1 MQIFLFPPG
10 RPPTPSRK
18 PPVRALPASRAP
30 NPPFSL
36 PIQAQ
41 VSAGTKME
49 DGVAGSIWSL
59 RVFPTFPPPPNCPS
73 HRPGPILA
81 VSCSFRFLLQ
91 VRRCNTSTRRPAEG
105 RGGGRGLLQPGA
117 RLLPGPASPT
127 PSHPHPACPDPR
139 LNCPLLSPH
148 TPRRPTF
155 YNPRRTGAGQ
165 GCGKSSLRCEKQVLA
180 RACGLKA
187 SRPVPHP
194 SPREGLPLSAAKR
207 RVSGR
212 GRGGAGAAVSTPRQ
226 RTPEERSSG
235 CVRSPAPPLRTPLW
249 VPYLLL
255 SLLLLLGVVPG
266 PRSLRATRSRYQEA
280 SRVRRQSGACK
291 QDEALAGYVGL
302 VSQWKATPSPRPSCP
317 SGSRRAL
324 GGAHTLSVAPQSSPP
339 PPAAL

>member
-1 MQIFLFPPG
+1 
-10 RPPTPSRK
+10 
-18 PPVRALPASRAP
+18 
-30 NPPFSL
+30 
-36 PIQAQ
+36 
-41 VSAGTKME
+41 ME

-59 RVFPTFPPPPNCPS
+59 RVFPTFPPPLPTVP
-73 HRPGPILA
+73 HRPPTAPHRPTVPRTDLGLSLLSPAPPDSCCKCAAATLRLA
-81 VSCSFRFLLQ
+81 DLQRVGVGAGGCYSQALGSFLAP
-91 VRRCNTSTRRPAEG
+91 RP
-105 RGGGRGLLQPGA
+105 
-117 RLLPGPASPT
+117 LP
-127 PSHPHPACPDPR
+127 PSHPHPVCPDPR
-139 LNCPLLSPH
+139 LNRPLLSPH

-207 RVSGR
+207 PVSGR
-212 GRGGAGAAVSTPRQ
+212 GRGGVGAAVSTPRQ

-235 CVRSPAPPLRTPLW
+235 CVRSPAPPLPTPLW

-266 PRSLRATRSRYQEA
+266 PRSLTATRSRYQEA
-280 SRVRRQSGACK
+280 SRVRRESGACK
-291 QDEALAGYVGL
+291 QDSALAGHVGL